1 MEKVEKI
8 EKVDGKVDVLVELCE
23 SLKRDYEE
31 TFIVTDNGTISA
43 SNDNIRKVQEFIK
56 TYNSFFRFEGIEVND
71 LDLESAGHRQIRTVN
86 KTKKRY

>member
-8 EKVDGKVDVLVELCE
+8 EKVDGKVDVLIELCE

-43 SNDNIRKVQEFIK
+43 SNDNIRKYV
-56 TYNSFFRFEGIEVND
+56 YNN
-71 LDLESAGHRQIRTVN
+71 
-86 KTKKRY
+86 Y